1 MTYFKRYPLS
11 MTHSNASLKTL
22 TLIFAG
28 LYLLISAA
36 VFLLLV
42 ALEMFFQ
49 FSFDSSAMGAI
60 IPTLSA
66 MQVGTIYFNRTGQRP
81 QRGFAWKAGFS
92 FAMTS
97 ILLSVVLF
105 IVVYLLGLFPEL
117 DDMLRDPAFIAIL
130 VGVLVVLFL
139 LLLVLCRFSFGFG
152 ARQAQKVK
160 EKMQARG

>member
-1 MTYFKRYPLS
+1 MTQ
-11 MTHSNASLKTL
+11 SNASLKTL

-28 LYLLISAA
+28 LYLLISVA

-49 FSFDSSAMGAI
+49 FSFDSSAMGVV

-66 MQVGTIYFNRTGQRP
+66 MQVGTMYFNRTGQRP

-92 FAMTS
+92 FALTS
-97 ILLSVVLF
+97 TLLGVAVF
-105 IVVYLLGLFPEL
+105 IAVYLLGLFPEL
-117 DDMLRDPAFIAIL
+117 DEMLREPASVAIL
-130 VGVLVVLFL
+130 AGILVVVSL
-139 LLLVLCRFSFGFG
+139 LLSVLCRFSFGFG